1 MLKDKLKE
9 FISKT
14 QKEGNNKRKI
24 ENLAVFVVILI
35 VTLVIINLIWG
46 ETPKAQK
53 EPSDDPNKKLAIRR
67 ANYCY

>member
-35 VTLVIINLIWG
+35 VTLVIINLISSFLS
-46 ETPKAQK
+46 KI
-53 EPSDDPNKKLAIRR
+53 LL
-67 ANYCY
+67 